1 MAAELKNEVQPRAF
15 VAHEQMQDL
24 FLVALVARH
33 PDPRGVLR
41 QFREL
46 VDQLTAAT
54 AGDPSVD
61 ESFVAAIRRSAI
73 RFDRMV
79 ERLLPATGASA
90 RVDATAIAAP
100 PAGV

>member
-1 MAAELKNEVQPRAF
+1 MALDTKTEAQPRAF

-24 FLVALVARH
+24 FLVALVAQH

-46 VDQLTAAT
+46 VYHFTAAT
-54 AGDPSVD
+54 ASDPAVE

-79 ERLLPATGASA
+79 ERLLLATGAPPRTETASTVSPPSA
-90 RVDATAIAAP
+90 
-100 PAGV
+100 